1 MNDIERRVAAKLP
14 ELRSDGTDSIVGHAA
29 MFDVL
34 SEELWGF
41 REKIAPGAFDDVL
54 GDDVRAL
61 FNHDPNFVLGRTTA
75 RTLVLSVDQTG
86 LRNEIAPPDTQWARD
101 LLTSMKRGDITQ
113 QSFAFVVKNDSWEY
127 NKEADTVTRT
137 ILKVE
142 RLYDVSIVTYP
153 AYPQTTA
160 QVIQR
165 AQEIRSQHP
174 AQAQRVDEAK
184 LAQARRAA
192 NIRRIQI
199 AQRN

>member
-153 AYPQTTA
+153 AYPQT
-160 QVIQR
+160 
-165 AQEIRSQHP
+165 
-174 AQAQRVDEAK
+174 
-184 LAQARRAA
+184 
-192 NIRRIQI
+192 
-199 AQRN
+199 